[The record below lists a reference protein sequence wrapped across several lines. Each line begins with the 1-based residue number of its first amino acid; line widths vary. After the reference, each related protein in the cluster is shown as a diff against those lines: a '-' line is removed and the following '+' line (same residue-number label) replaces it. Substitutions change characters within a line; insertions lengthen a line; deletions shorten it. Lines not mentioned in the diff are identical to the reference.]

1 MLFPK
6 TAKWSPFLPPSL
18 EIQNKT
24 VIVTTL
30 IFFKVCNVQYVLQF
44 VDFTRNLTQQSLF
57 VHICYQKSSILILEG
72 EWCFHQGFF
81 YSITWKISYSLRKK
95 LRRKKNYLWW
105 TTRRNSYKP
114 FNLSIL
120 QTVRIRS
127 TFK

>member
-72 EWCFHQGFF
+72 EWCFHQGFLQ
-81 YSITWKISYSLRKK
+81 YNLKNNILASEKVKKEKK
-95 LRRKKNYLWW
+95 LSMMNHTKKQL
-105 TTRRNSYKP
+105 
-114 FNLSIL
+114 
-120 QTVRIRS
+120 
-127 TFK
+127 